1 MELRFVNRESDF
13 LVFETS
19 DGEKLR
25 ALIDDQLREAIRNTQ
40 QLGSSGIS
48 PKDVQNRIRQGE
60 SVEQVATD
68 LGVPETTI
76 EPFAAPII
84 DELNYILEA
93 ALATEVNDGSNMLP
107 FSQLIGEES
116 PGATFAI
123 RREDDKW
130 IVTVSGSKQMQWHF
144 DNKSR
149 HLEPMDTNASTVA
162 KVHANR
168 DIVTS
173 TIAVVEEASEP
184 EAEASVHDLVEE
196 LRSRRNKEPI
206 KPATAKGRASLPSWD
221 EIVLGTSNS
230 EPEAQ

>member
-25 ALIDDQLREAIRNTQ
+25 ALVDDQLRDAVRNTQ
-40 QLGSSGIS
+40 QITASGVS
-48 PKDVQNRIRQGE
+48 PREVQNRVRAGE
-60 SVEQVATD
+60 SVDQIAEELA
-68 LGVPETTI
+68 VPTSTI

-84 DELNYILEA
+84 DELNYVLEA
-93 ALATEVNDGSNMLP
+93 ALATEVNDGNKMIA
-107 FSQLIGEES
+107 FGELISKEHPE
-116 PGATFAI
+116 ATFSVH
-123 RREDDKW
+123 REDEKW
-130 IVTVSGSKQMQWHF
+130 IVAVAGAKRMLWHF
-144 DNKSR
+144 DNKAR
-149 HLEPMDTNASTVA
+149 HLEPMDPNASSMA

-168 DIVTS
+168 DIVTA
-173 TIAVVEEASEP
+173 TIDVVEEAEGDSQ
-184 EAEASVHDLVEE
+184 EASVHDLVEE

-230 EPEAQ
+230 DSESQ

>member
-25 ALIDDQLREAIRNTQ
+25 ALVDDQLREAVRNNQ
-40 QLGSSGIS
+40 QITNSGVS
-48 PKDVQNRIRQGE
+48 PREVQNRVRAGE
-60 SVEQVATD
+60 SVDSISED
-68 LGVPETTI
+68 LGVPTSTI

-84 DELNYILEA
+84 DELNYVLEA
-93 ALATEVNDGSNMLP
+93 ALGTEVNDGNRMVA
-107 FSQLIGEES
+107 FSDLIASEE
-116 PGATFAI
+116 PGATFSI
-123 RREDDKW
+123 RREDEKW
-130 IVTVSGSKQMQWHF
+130 VVVVQGAKKMLWHF

-149 HLEPMDTNASTVA
+149 HLEPMDPNASSVA
-162 KVHANR
+162 KIHASR

-173 TIAVVEEASEP
+173 TIEIVEEP
-184 EAEASVHDLVEE
+184 EDEAPEASVHDLVQE